1 MKRVA
6 DVLRA
11 LFLSPELMGALLPF
25 VAYAYVPEV
34 ADTLAKAMK
43 ESLAVALSPTALPL
57 AMLAFNYKESLE
69 LLSPTGPGK
78 ALLHWTDYTM
88 IKDRVVVALGWCVL
102 GMIACGVGAW
112 MVLSDV
118 ASRVGVVIVAAG
130 VLSSAVATATIGL
143 ARFRLREILGRE

>member
-1 MKRVA
+1 MKRIA

-11 LFLSPELMGALLPF
+11 LLLSPELIGALLPF
-25 VAYAYVPEV
+25 VAYAYVPEM
-34 ADTLAKAMK
+34 ADTMAKAMK
-43 ESLAVALSPTALPL
+43 ESVAVALSPTALPL

-78 ALLHWTDYTM
+78 ELLHWPDYPM
-88 IKDRVVVALGWCVL
+88 IKDRVVIALGWCVL

-118 ASRVGVVIVAAG
+118 GSRVGVVIVAAG
-130 VLSSAVATATIGL
+130 VLSSAIATATIGL